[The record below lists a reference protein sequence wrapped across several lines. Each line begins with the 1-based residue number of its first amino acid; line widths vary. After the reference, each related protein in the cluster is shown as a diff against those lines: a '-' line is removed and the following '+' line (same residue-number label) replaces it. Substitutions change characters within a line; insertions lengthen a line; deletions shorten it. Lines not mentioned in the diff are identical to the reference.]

1 MSNSNSDS
9 FFKEEEL
16 SGENTLIQDLEI
28 ELEAEKLVKEA
39 KYKFRVKNIGIDRDV
54 NTPYGLK
61 NKLIIEYHIKAF
73 IDDEEISYD
82 LKQKYNISNSSKS
95 KFYQVHRDLTGKA
108 PIGKINLRN
117 LLGIKGVCE
126 VKHLELDNGDI
137 FPQIVNINSEIRN
150 EVAQY

>member
-1 MSNSNSDS
+1 MALKKSRQTTLQNGVITKYTGEMIQEVEKVRSEVIEDNMSNSNSDS

-54 NTPYGLK
+54 ITPYGLK

-82 LKQKYNISNSSKS
+82 LKQ
-95 KFYQVHRDLTGKA
+95 
-108 PIGKINLRN
+108 
-117 LLGIKGVCE
+117 
-126 VKHLELDNGDI
+126 
-137 FPQIVNINSEIRN
+137 
-150 EVAQY
+150 